1 MLDST
6 FVGMIAEEVKAR
18 AAQVET
24 AINLF
29 TGGATIPF
37 IARYRKDA
45 TGNLDEVALETI
57 WDRYQYFNAVT
68 QRRKAI
74 LENIEKQGKLT
85 PELRA
90 AIEACT
96 NKQRLEDL
104 YLPFKRQ
111 RKTRAAAARERGL
124 TPLADYLLTQ
134 EHDDN
139 FDEFVNGFVSEEK
152 GVPTPEAAL
161 SGARDIIAERVS
173 VNSDIRTNLRDRMLK
188 EGRFV
193 AAATKVSEGKKT
205 KFSAYYNFSE
215 PLNAIPPHRFLA
227 IIRGQKEG
235 LLRTELQLDDSAVLD
250 AIKQQYVRADGDAKL
265 RAQVEQA
272 IDEGYQRLLR
282 PSIETEVLGLI
293 RDRADEESI
302 GVFRANAEALL
313 MAPPAGQV
321 PILGVD
327 PGIRTG
333 CKAAVIDSTGTYKA
347 HALFFPEQTEEA
359 VKQLET
365 LMKEHGVRVVAV
377 GNGTGSREAARLVK
391 QVLSNWEGENKPGF
405 VIVNE
410 SGASFYSVSE
420 TAREEFGELDATIRG
435 AISIARRLQD
445 PLAELVKLEPRNI
458 GVGQYQHDVHQK
470 KLREGLHRTVVSC
483 VNQVGVDL
491 NTASVPLLRYVSGI
505 HFGTAQNLV
514 AHRNQLGG
522 FKKREQLLE
531 VGGIGTKV
539 YEQCAGFLRIAN
551 GDQLLDSTAIH
562 PEAYPVVEQAAQ
574 EASIPL
580 PELIKN
586 REAIE
591 KIEWRKFASDTVGE
605 TALDDIRRELLKP
618 GRDPRKE
625 FRVPEFA
632 EGVDDVKDLTEGTEC
647 EGVVTNVTDFG
658 AFVDIGV
665 HQDGLVHLSELANAY
680 VHDPRTVVKVGEI
693 VRVKVIGVDKDA
705 PRISLS
711 IKALQP
717 APERRGPRNARRSSG
732 KPDSRSR
739 GPAQERAGATA
750 SPQGA
755 QRGEEKR
762 DPRASRKRKRERPN
776 GRKPDR
782 KQQRSTPEP
791 AQPLNTQLADQLAA
805 LKRQLA
811 SEE

>member
-6 FVGMIAEEVKAR
+6 FVGMIAAEVKAR
-18 AAQVET
+18 TAQVET

-57 WDRYQYFNAVT
+57 WDRYQYFNAIT

-96 NKQRLEDL
+96 DKQRLEDL

-124 TPLADYLLTQ
+124 TPLADYLLSQ
-134 EHDDN
+134 EHDEK
-139 FDEFVNGFVSEEK
+139 FDEFVKTFVSEEK

-173 VNSDIRTNLRDRMLK
+173 VNSDIRTRLRDRMLN

-193 AAATKVSEGKKT
+193 ASATKTSEGKKT

-215 PLNAIPPHRFLA
+215 PLQGIPPHRFLA

-235 LLRTELQLDDSAVLD
+235 LLRTELQLDDASVLET
-250 AIKQQYVRADGDAKL
+250 IKQQYVRANGDE
-265 RAQVEQA
+265 RPRGQVEQA
-272 IDEGYQRLLR
+272 IEEGYQRLLR

-293 RDRADEESI
+293 RDRADDESI

-321 PILGVD
+321 AVLGVD

-333 CKAAVIDSTGTYKA
+333 CKAAVIDATGAYKD
-347 HALFFPEQTEEA
+347 HALFFPEQTDEA
-359 VKQLET
+359 TKQLER
-365 LMKEHGVRVVAV
+365 LMREHGVRVVAV

-391 QVLSNWEGENKPGF
+391 QVLANWEGEDKPVF

-505 HFGTAQNLV
+505 HFGTAQNIV

-531 VGGIGTKV
+531 VGGIGAKV
-539 YEQCAGFLRIAN
+539 YEQCAGFLRIVN
-551 GDQLLDSTAIH
+551 GDHVLDSTAIH
-562 PEAYPVVEQAAQ
+562 PEAYPIIEKAAQ
-574 EASIPL
+574 DQSVPL
-580 PELIKN
+580 GELINN
-586 REAIE
+586 REGIE
-591 KIEWRKFASDTVGE
+591 KIEWQKYVSDTVGE

-625 FRVPEFA
+625 FRVPEFVD
-632 EGVDDVKDLTEGTEC
+632 GIDDVKDLNEGAEC

-665 HQDGLVHLSELANAY
+665 HQDGLVHLSELANAF

-717 APERRGPRNARRSSG
+717 AGERKGPRGPRRSA
-732 KPDSRSR
+732 KPDAAKPGSP
-739 GPAQERAGATA
+739 PARAGAKVERSA
-750 SPQGA
+750 SG
-755 QRGEEKR
+755 EKR
-762 DPRASRKRKRERPN
+762 DNNRGPRKRKKDRPN

-782 KQQRSTPEP
+782 KPQRTSQEP

-811 SEE
+811 AEE